1 MKILSW
7 NLPRCIGRVLY
18 ANIFKRTHFY
28 SMHTHTRFYT
38 QMLSQTDTH
47 THRRAPLYDKQT
59 HAHSDRP
66 LRSLWPLPSRLG
78 MPLPTFAT
86 ACVMLIQPLKN
97 ATDEAINGF
106 ILLASFQKITLCTS
120 KSQTD
125 PIDLFCAILFR
136 HAANWWSKGSMC
148 INKSQTVSV
157 DLSAAVPH
165 SNAKKRDAT
174 QTLLHTVLLHKH
186 FYTQTLLHTNP
197 FTHNPFLHTIA
208 FTHKNVYTQTL
219 VHRNTSRHKRF
230 YTPTLLNTSRHKR
243 FYTPTILQTRL
254 HANAFTH
261 KFFYTQTLLH
271 TILLHTNTFTHKRF
285 TPKSFRPQPTSTL
298 VRKGCR
304 RGCKIAILHQFFTLK
319 PHFVRKGCCG
329 VESQFYVSFWHSNHF
344 VRKGGRRRGCKI
356 AILLQFLP

>member
-1 MKILSW
+1 MQ
-7 NLPRCIGRVLY
+7 
-18 ANIFKRTHFY
+18 IFLNAHTFTLCT
-28 SMHTHTRFYT
+28 HTHAFIHKCFHKR
-38 QMLSQTDTH
+38 TH

-66 LRSLWPLPSRLG
+66 IRSLWPLPSRLG

-174 QTLLHTVLLHKH
+174 QTLLHTVLLH
-186 FYTQTLLHTNP
+186 TNT
-197 FTHNPFLHTIA
+197 FT
-208 FTHKNVYTQTL
+208 
-219 VHRNTSRHKRF
+219 RKR
-230 YTPTLLNTSRHKR
+230 
-243 FYTPTILQTRL
+243 
-254 HANAFTH
+254 
-261 KFFYTQTLLH
+261 FYTQTLLH
-271 TILLHTNTFTHKRF
+271 TIPFYTQSLLHTRMFTHKRLCTETLLDTNAF
-285 TPKSFRPQPTSTL
+285 T
-298 VRKGCR
+298 
-304 RGCKIAILHQFFTLK
+304 HQRF
-319 PHFVRKGCCG
+319 
-329 VESQFYVSFWHSNHF
+329 
-344 VRKGGRRRGCKI
+344 
-356 AILLQFLP
+356 